1 MARWGSCD
9 YRQLQRLQKRMENLQ
24 SVELEDFC
32 RKASAALAARLLAK
46 VIKRTPVGVVPKLG
60 VRTRTV
66 TGRSGKKYKL
76 LTRAGD
82 IYETYWA
89 GYMGGTL
96 RRGWTAKTEQEAQS
110 GGKKTPEDYVRALPI
125 AKSGDTYTIEMVNP
139 VSYASY
145 VEFGHRQQPGRYV
158 PALGRRLKTA
168 WVKGTFMLTISEQEI
183 RAQAPGLLQKMLEQA
198 MREAFRV

>member
-1 MARWGSCD
+1 
-9 YRQLQRLQKRMENLQ
+9 MENLQ

-66 TGRSGKKYKL
+66 TGQSGKKYKL
-76 LTRAGD
+76 LTKAGD

-96 RRGWTAKTEQEAQS
+96 RRGWTAKTEQES
-110 GGKKTPEDYVRALPI
+110 
-125 AKSGDTYTIEMVNP
+125 
-139 VSYASY
+139 
-145 VEFGHRQQPGRYV
+145 QPWRNH
-158 PALGRRLKTA
+158 
-168 WVKGTFMLTISEQEI
+168 
-183 RAQAPGLLQKMLEQA
+183 
-198 MREAFRV
+198 